1 MAETHFDALL
11 KSIPENHEVR
21 ELLRNAWDQEP
32 LESRQLLFFARTK
45 EHGTELAK
53 LAPDSTKVLA
63 LTLMLHAD
71 KEAVMRGF
79 AASGGIE
86 VLAAKIGDP
95 DMHIRAHAVEL
106 FRKLTA
112 DEHWY
117 QQIHD
122 PDVEH
127 MHRSLVA
134 LADSANFVESL
145 LENRYS
151 SYPGGELSCL
161 ELLAFW
167 LGWLRHQH
175 TEDRRLAVSRDL
187 VAGLSEWARLAREE
201 RNDDQETELAARLF
215 EDFVRMPRHDGLGH
229 VGAIVFGSVIE
240 PGPDGAFE
248 LLSTPPMPVVT
259 PRSSA
264 FNMSAH
270 ERGNHLFALGDLSG
284 ALEQF
289 GIALADTTDAKK
301 RACLLCNRATC
312 YLNSNEL
319 EYCES
324 ECRQAL
330 QHDPHHVK
338 ARYRLAQCLNRSQ
351 RIFEAIDA
359 AKEALQGAP
368 DNMPVRALLVDLLQ
382 KACELQPARLSKHQL
397 RQAQLVKQ
405 LVSRGSSHE
414 MLDKPNHRRQTSFT
428 EVQTPEEPAFPQS
441 SPNISVPTTQTDHPY
456 DSDDDEVCTA
466 NESSCRIA
474 TCIPPCDTKDN
485 RPIPHRSTKLKS
497 SRRKKG
503 IATEDRV
510 KRVLAGCFA

>member
-1 MAETHFDALL
+1 MAEADFDALL
-11 KSIPENHEVR
+11 KSVPENHEVR
-21 ELLRNAWDQEP
+21 KSLRSVWDQQS
-32 LESRQLLFFARTK
+32 LKSRQLLFFADTK
-45 EHGTELAK
+45 EHGTALAK
-53 LAPDSTKVLA
+53 LAHDSSKVVA
-63 LTLMLHAD
+63 LTLMLHAE

-86 VLAAKIGDP
+86 VLAAKVGDP
-95 DMHIRAHAVEL
+95 DTHIRAHAVEL
-106 FRKLTA
+106 LLKLTA
-112 DEHWY
+112 DEHWF
-117 QQIHD
+117 QPIHD
-122 PDVEH
+122 QDVEH

-134 LADSANFVESL
+134 LADSVDFVESL
-145 LENRYS
+145 LENRYT
-151 SYPGGELSCL
+151 SYPGGELACL

-187 VAGLSEWARLAREE
+187 VSGLSEWARLAREE
-201 RNDDQETELAARLF
+201 RNDDKETELATRLF

-229 VGAIVFGSVIE
+229 VGGIVFGSIIE

-248 LLSTPPMPVVT
+248 LSSPPPVPVVT

-289 GIALADTTDAKK
+289 GVALSNTTDAKK

-319 EYCES
+319 ERCES

-330 QHDPHHVK
+330 HHDSHHVK
-338 ARYRLAQCLNRSQ
+338 ARYRLAQCLSRSQ

-359 AKEALQGAP
+359 AKAALQGAP
-368 DNMPVRALLVDLLQ
+368 DNTPVRALLVDLLQ

-405 LVSRGSSHE
+405 LVNRGSSHE
-414 MLDKPNHRRQTSFT
+414 MLDKPNQRRQTTLT
-428 EVQTPEEPAFPQS
+428 ETPETPAFPQS
-441 SPNISVPTTQTDHPY
+441 SPSKSVATAQRDHPY
-456 DSDDDEVCTA
+456 DSDDDDVFIA
-466 NESSCRIA
+466 NESSNHTA
-474 TCIPPCDTKDN
+474 TRNPPCDTAN
-485 RPIPHRSTKLKS
+485 ARHHRPTKS
-497 SRRKKG
+497 PASCRKKG
-503 IATEDRV
+503 IGSEDRI
-510 KRVLAGCFA
+510 KRALAGCFA